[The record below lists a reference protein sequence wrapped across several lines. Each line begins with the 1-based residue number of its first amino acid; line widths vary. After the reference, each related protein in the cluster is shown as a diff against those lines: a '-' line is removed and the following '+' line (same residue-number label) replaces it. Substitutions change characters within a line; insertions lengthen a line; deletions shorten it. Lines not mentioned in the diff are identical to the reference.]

1 MSLGLKGKIKPTVLE
16 LQERRE
22 KGENITL
29 REFMQE
35 RFPAATVNHLY
46 AENDI
51 DPRRTTVEQL
61 MKDEENAYLMVEIAR
76 DGVCRG
82 AGLTQREI
90 LRQARAANLA
100 AITTDPTNR
109 AITPEQYLDPVTV
122 GMAEAA
128 FFNDLIL
135 DEVPVD
141 SLQPVMPKIDL
152 SDAKPKKT
160 REGSKIELGTVTYGS
175 KTVPVYTYALGIEF
189 TYESIKFNRLNLVSR
204 YFEDLG
210 MRMAALKND
219 ELSAVA
225 LNGDQA
231 DLSESSAVIGV
242 DTVNSFLWKDVVR
255 VFNRMKRMGR
265 NINAVLASEDSAND
279 WENMAEVKNR
289 VLGTPRLANRRT
301 SIPSDLDVYIGGSIP
316 STQLQFISTMLAFL
330 QLTAQGVLFET
341 DKIISK
347 RMEEAY
353 VSESCGFM
361 VFQRD
366 ARITVDKSIAYSG
379 NQFPSWFN
387 VK

>member
-1 MSLGLKGKIKPTVLE
+1 
-16 LQERRE
+16 
-22 KGENITL
+22 
-29 REFMQE
+29 
-35 RFPAATVNHLY
+35 
-46 AENDI
+46 
-51 DPRRTTVEQL
+51 
-61 MKDEENAYLMVEIAR
+61 
-76 DGVCRG
+76 
-82 AGLTQREI
+82 
-90 LRQARAANLA
+90 
-100 AITTDPTNR
+100 
-109 AITPEQYLDPVTV
+109 
-122 GMAEAA
+122 
-128 FFNDLIL
+128 
-135 DEVPVD
+135 
-141 SLQPVMPKIDL
+141 
-152 SDAKPKKT
+152 
-160 REGSKIELGTVTYGS
+160 
-175 KTVPVYTYALGIEF
+175 
-189 TYESIKFNRLNLVSR
+189 
-204 YFEDLG
+204 
-210 MRMAALKND
+210 MAALKND

>member
-1 MSLGLKGKIKPTVLE
+1 MSFGLKDKIKPTVLA
-16 LQERRE
+16 LQARRK

-29 REFMQE
+29 RRFMQE
-35 RFPAATVNHLY
+35 QYPDATINHLY
-46 AENDI
+46 SENGI
-51 DPRRTTVEQL
+51 DPNRTTLEQL
-61 MKDEENAYLMVEIAR
+61 MENEETAYLMVEIAR
-76 DGVCRG
+76 DGFCRG
-82 AGLTQREI
+82 AGISQRE
-90 LRQARAANLA
+90 LMKEVRAAMLA
-100 AITTDPTNR
+100 AITTDPTTR
-109 AITPEQYLDPVTV
+109 SITPEQFLDPVTV

-128 FFNDLIL
+128 FFNDLIIN
-135 DEVPVD
+135 EVPVT
-141 SLQPVMPKIDL
+141 SLAPVMPKIDL

-160 REGSKIELGTVTYGS
+160 REGAKIELGTVSYKD
-175 KTVPVYTYALGIEF
+175 KTVPVYTFALGIEF
-189 TYESIKFNRLNLVSR
+189 TYESLMYNRLNFVSKF
-204 YFEDLG
+204 FEDLG
-210 MRMAALKND
+210 MRMAAMKND

-242 DTVNSFLWKDVVR
+242 ETVNTFAWKDVVR

-265 NINAVLASEDSAND
+265 TVNAVLASEDSAND

-289 VLGTPRLANRRT
+289 VQGTPRLANRKT
-301 SIPSDLDVYIGGSIP
+301 SIPSDLDVYIGGAIP
-316 STQLQFISTMLAFL
+316 STQLQFIATALAFM
-330 QLTAQGVLFET
+330 QLTAQSVLFET

-366 ARITVDKSIAYSG
+366 ARITLDKSIAYSG